1 MADQPTHAQS
11 DKTRTIGF
19 AMIGDGRMGQR
30 ISELAPGLGFKRK
43 LLLGK
48 DNNAGAEGITES
60 SFKAVDVAI
69 DFSHADVLMSHAE
82 AVLKTGTPLVIGTT
96 GWLDQQQQAAM
107 ESLIKKYDGRVI
119 YGSNFSLGVQLF
131 MQLAREAGR
140 LMGSADG
147 FDAALHEVHHTGK
160 ADAPSGTAITLAKQF
175 LSGAGQKAEPIYGV
189 PERGTVDATQ
199 FRISSQRLGDV
210 FGEHQLRINSD
221 WDDIELT
228 HRARSRDGFAGGALK
243 TARWLMQQP
252 SGFYFVEDKV
262 SDILAG

>member
-1 MADQPTHAQS
+1 MSDDNADFSSP
-11 DKTRTIGF
+11 IPF

-30 ISELAPGLGFKRK
+30 ISELAPQLGFERR

-48 DNNAGAEGITES
+48 ENNAGAAGITES
-60 SFKAVDVAI
+60 HFRNVKVAI
-69 DFSHADVLMSHAE
+69 DFSHADVLMTHAE

-96 GWLDQQQQAAM
+96 GWLDPQQQATM
-107 ESLIKKYDGRVI
+107 ESFIKTYDGRVV

-131 MQLAREAGR
+131 MKLAREAGR
-140 LMGSADG
+140 LLGHAED
-147 FDAALHEVHHTGK
+147 FDAALHEVHHTRK
-160 ADAPSGTAITLAKQF
+160 ADAPSGTAITLANQF
-175 LSGAGQKAEPIYGV
+175 LAGAKRKTETTYGV
-189 PERGTVDATQ
+189 PQRGVADTER

-210 FGEHQLRINSD
+210 FGEHQLRFNSA

-243 TARWLMQQP
+243 TARWLLHQP
-252 SGFYFVEDKV
+252 AGFYFVEEKV

>member
-1 MADQPTHAQS
+1 MPEQDASFKEKAELL
-11 DKTRTIGF
+11 RF

-30 ISELAPGLGFKRK
+30 ISELAPTLDFERT

-48 DNNAGAEGITES
+48 ENNANASGITEKN
-60 SFKAVDVAI
+60 FEGVDVAI
-69 DFSHADVLMSHAE
+69 DFSHADVLMSHAK

-96 GWLDQQQQAAM
+96 GWLDTQQQAAM
-107 ESLIKKYDGRVI
+107 ESLIKKYDGRVV

-131 MQLAREAGR
+131 MKLAREAGR
-140 LMGSADG
+140 LMGNAGG
-147 FDAALHEVHHTGK
+147 FDAALHEVHHTRK

-175 LSGAGQKAEPIYGV
+175 LSGAGKEAETAYGV
-189 PERGTVDATQ
+189 PERGAVDDKA

-243 TARWLMQQP
+243 SARWLLQQP
-252 SGFYFVEDKV
+252 AGFYLVEEKV

>member
-1 MADQPTHAQS
+1 MADQPTS
-11 DKTRTIGF
+11 SKTDIYPMLEF

-30 ISELAPGLGFKRK
+30 ISELAPELRFDRK

-48 DNNAGAEGITES
+48 ENNAKAEGITKS
-60 SFKAVDVAI
+60 SFKNVDVAI
-69 DFSHADVLMSHAE
+69 DFSQADVLMSHAE

-96 GWLDQQQQAAM
+96 GWLDGQQQAAM
-107 ESLIKKYDGRVI
+107 ESLIKKYDGRVV

-131 MQLAREAGR
+131 MKLAREAGR
-140 LMGSADG
+140 LMGNADG
-147 FDAALHEVHHTGK
+147 FDAAVHEVHHTRK
-160 ADAPSGTAITLAKQF
+160 ADAPSGTAITLANQF
-175 LSGAGQKAEPIYGV
+175 LDGAGKQNKTAYGV
-189 PERGTVDATQ
+189 PERGKVDGKR

-243 TARWLMQQP
+243 TARWLIQQP